1 MDNNKQE
8 KKERK
13 TKTIM
18 KRKVDPVF
26 LVVQCYCKAPCDH
39 MKRGADN
46 CTVHHYC
53 YCNYSYVAVVP
64 TCISMEE
71 NTKQYSLL
79 TVWFGCVC
87 HSCADMHI
95 KGGEHQVVLTSD
107 GTVWLCLSQLCR
119 YAYQWRRTPSSHHF

>member
-1 MDNNKQE
+1 MNVCFPLSSGMESVKIYTLSFCDLYFFLSFFLSFFILLFYLVVVLIWTITNKKR

-71 NTKQYSLL
+71 NTK
-79 TVWFGCVC
+79 
-87 HSCADMHI
+87 
-95 KGGEHQVVLTSD
+95 
-107 GTVWLCLSQLCR
+107 
-119 YAYQWRRTPSSHHF
+119 